1 MISINK
7 VTIKAIS
14 DTVQS
19 LSDVFDAETVASVLQ
34 YMNYNGSLN
43 LEQVTFI
50 LLNYTHMSYPQMCKY
65 YPNYK
70 GPIHYFINKAIKF
83 NVLPRKGKNYNVNI
97 TVRNREITDFI
108 ISNKGLLSLSQMA
121 NRLGISKSCV
131 RTRLKKIKNQY

>member
-121 NRLGISKSCV
+121 NKLGISKSCV

>member
-34 YMNYNGSLN
+34 YMNYSGSLN